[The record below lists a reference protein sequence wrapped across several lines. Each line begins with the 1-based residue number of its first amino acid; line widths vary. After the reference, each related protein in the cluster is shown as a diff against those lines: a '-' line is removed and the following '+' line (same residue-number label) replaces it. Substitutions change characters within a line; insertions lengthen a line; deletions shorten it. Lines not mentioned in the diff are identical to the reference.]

1 MKMEDF
7 NNMIEIFFDFIFYKV
22 MIILFVIVGVILNS
36 VGIIVV
42 VKGGLYL

>member
-7 NNMIEIFFDFIFYKV
+7 KNMFEIFFDFIFYKV

>member
-1 MKMEDF
+1 MEDF
-7 NNMIEIFFDFIFYKV
+7 KNIIEIFFDFIFYKV

-42 VKGGLYL
+42 VKGGFYL

>member
-1 MKMEDF
+1 MEDF
-7 NNMIEIFFDFIFYKV
+7 KNIIEIFFDFIFYKV

>member
-7 NNMIEIFFDFIFYKV
+7 KNMIEIFFDFIFYKV

>member
-7 NNMIEIFFDFIFYKV
+7 KNMIEIFFDFIFYKV
-22 MIILFVIVGVILNS
+22 MIILFVIVGVIMNS

>member
-7 NNMIEIFFDFIFYKV
+7 KNMIEIFFDFIFYKI